1 MKNRGGEAE
10 ELAAAEV
17 KPDLNV
23 RLHDLK
29 PADVIQRTGASALV
43 AGRAAAVVGTPAPA
57 VKRGV
62 GFPFRVIDTSRF
74 GGRPVATARRLPKR
88 GFNNKK
94 FATVYIPVNLESLN
108 QFDDGPPLTRQVLR
122 AAGLVNG
129 RGDGVKILGQGKL
142 EKKLTVKAAAFSAS
156 AKAAIE
162 GKGGS
167 CEVAAKAEAKA
178 SE

>member
-1 MKNRGGEAE
+1 M
-10 ELAAAEV
+10 
-17 KPDLNV
+17 

-29 PADVIQRTGASALV
+29 PADGSKHRRKRI
-43 AGRAAAVVGTPAPA
+43 GRGPGSG
-57 VKRGV
+57 RGGHTSTRGQKGQGSRSGSSTRP
-62 GFPFRVIDTSRF
+62 GFE
-74 GGRPVATARRLPKR
+74 GGQLPLARRLPKR

-94 FATVYIPVNLESLN
+94 FATLYIPVNLESLN
-108 QFDDGPPLTRQVLR
+108 QFDDGATVDEAALR

-129 RGDGVKILGQGKL
+129 RGDGVKILGQGEL

-156 AKAAIE
+156 ARAAIE

>member
-1 MKNRGGEAE
+1 M
-10 ELAAAEV
+10 
-17 KPDLNV
+17 

-29 PADVIQRTGASALV
+29 PADGSKHRRKRI
-43 AGRAAAVVGTPAPA
+43 GRGPGSG
-57 VKRGV
+57 RGGHTSTRGQKGQGSRSGSSTRP
-62 GFPFRVIDTSRF
+62 GFE
-74 GGRPVATARRLPKR
+74 GGQLPLARRLPKR

-108 QFDDGPPLTRQVLR
+108 QFDDGATVDEAALR

-129 RGDGVKILGQGKL
+129 RGDGVKILGQGEL

-167 CEVAAKAEAKA
+167 CEVAAKA

>member
-1 MKNRGGEAE
+1 M
-10 ELAAAEV
+10 
-17 KPDLNV
+17 

-29 PADVIQRTGASALV
+29 PADGSKHRRKRI
-43 AGRAAAVVGTPAPA
+43 GRGPGSG
-57 VKRGV
+57 RGGHTSTRGQKGQGSRSGSSTRP
-62 GFPFRVIDTSRF
+62 GFE
-74 GGRPVATARRLPKR
+74 GGQLPLARRLPKR
-88 GFNNKK
+88 GFNNTK

-108 QFDDGPPLTRQVLR
+108 QFDDGASVDEAALR

-156 AKAAIE
+156 ARAAIE

>member
-1 MKNRGGEAE
+1 M
-10 ELAAAEV
+10 
-17 KPDLNV
+17 

-29 PADVIQRTGASALV
+29 PADRSKHRRKRI
-43 AGRAAAVVGTPAPA
+43 GRGPGSG
-57 VKRGV
+57 RGGHTSTRGQKGQGSRSGSSTRP
-62 GFPFRVIDTSRF
+62 GFE
-74 GGRPVATARRLPKR
+74 GGQLPLARRLPKR

-108 QFDDGPPLTRQVLR
+108 QFDDGATVDEAVMR

-129 RGDGVKILGQGKL
+129 RGDGVKILGQGEL

>member
-1 MKNRGGEAE
+1 M
-10 ELAAAEV
+10 
-17 KPDLNV
+17 

-29 PADVIQRTGASALV
+29 PT
-43 AGRAAAVVGTPAPA
+43 AGSKHRR
-57 VKRGV
+57 KRIGRGPGSGRGGHTSTRGQKGQGSRSGSSTRP
-62 GFPFRVIDTSRF
+62 GFE
-74 GGRPVATARRLPKR
+74 GGQLPLARRLPKR
-88 GFNNKK
+88 GFNNKN

-108 QFDDGPPLTRQVLR
+108 RFDDGAIVDEAALR

-129 RGDGVKILGQGKL
+129 RGDGVKILGQGEL

-167 CEVAAKAEAKA
+167 CEVAAKA

>member
-1 MKNRGGEAE
+1 MP
-10 ELAAAEV
+10 L
-17 KPDLNV
+17 
-23 RLHDLK
+23 
-29 PADVIQRTGASALV
+29 
-43 AGRAAAVVGTPAPA
+43 
-57 VKRGV
+57 
-62 GFPFRVIDTSRF
+62 
-74 GGRPVATARRLPKR
+74 ARRLPKR

-108 QFDDGPPLTRQVLR
+108 QFDDGATVDEAALR

-129 RGDGVKILGQGKL
+129 RGDGVKILGQGEL
-142 EKKLTVKAAAFSAS
+142 EKKLTVKVGAFSAS

-167 CEVAAKAEAKA
+167 CEVVAKAEAKA

>member
-1 MKNRGGEAE
+1 M
-10 ELAAAEV
+10 
-17 KPDLNV
+17 

-29 PADVIQRTGASALV
+29 PADGSKHRRKRI
-43 AGRAAAVVGTPAPA
+43 GRGPGSG
-57 VKRGV
+57 RGGHTSTRGQKGQGSRSGSSTRP
-62 GFPFRVIDTSRF
+62 GFE
-74 GGRPVATARRLPKR
+74 GGQLPLARRLPKR

-94 FATVYIPVNLESLN
+94 FATLYIPVNLESLN
-108 QFDDGPPLTRQVLR
+108 HFDDGATVDEAALR
-122 AAGLVNG
+122 ATGLVNG
-129 RGDGVKILGQGKL
+129 RGDGVKILGQGEL

-156 AKAAIE
+156 ARAAIE

>member
-1 MKNRGGEAE
+1 M
-10 ELAAAEV
+10 
-17 KPDLNV
+17 

-29 PADVIQRTGASALV
+29 PADGSKHRRKRI
-43 AGRAAAVVGTPAPA
+43 GRGPGSG
-57 VKRGV
+57 RGGHTSTRGQKGQGSRSGSSTRP
-62 GFPFRVIDTSRF
+62 GFE
-74 GGRPVATARRLPKR
+74 GGQLPLARRLPKR

-108 QFDDGPPLTRQVLR
+108 QFDDGATVDEAALR

-129 RGDGVKILGQGKL
+129 RGDGVKILGQGEL

-156 AKAAIE
+156 ARAAIE

-167 CEVAAKAEAKA
+167 CEVAAKAAAKA

>member
-1 MKNRGGEAE
+1 M
-10 ELAAAEV
+10 
-17 KPDLNV
+17 

-29 PADVIQRTGASALV
+29 PADGSKHRRKRI
-43 AGRAAAVVGTPAPA
+43 GRGPGSG
-57 VKRGV
+57 RGGHTSTRGQKGQGSRSGSSTRP
-62 GFPFRVIDTSRF
+62 GFE
-74 GGRPVATARRLPKR
+74 GGQLPLARRLPKR

-108 QFDDGPPLTRQVLR
+108 QFDDGATVDEAALR

-129 RGDGVKILGQGKL
+129 RGDGVKILGQGEL

-156 AKAAIE
+156 ARAAIE

>member
-1 MKNRGGEAE
+1 M
-10 ELAAAEV
+10 
-17 KPDLNV
+17 

-29 PADVIQRTGASALV
+29 PADGSKHRRKRI
-43 AGRAAAVVGTPAPA
+43 GRGPGSG
-57 VKRGV
+57 RGGHTSTRGQKGQGSRSGSSTRP
-62 GFPFRVIDTSRF
+62 GFE
-74 GGRPVATARRLPKR
+74 GGQLPLARRLPKR

-94 FATVYIPVNLESLN
+94 FATLYIPVNLESLN
-108 QFDDGPPLTRQVLR
+108 HFDDGATVDEAALR
-122 AAGLVNG
+122 ATGLVNG
-129 RGDGVKILGQGKL
+129 RGDGVKILGQGEL

-156 AKAAIE
+156 AMAAIE

>member
-1 MKNRGGEAE
+1 M
-10 ELAAAEV
+10 
-17 KPDLNV
+17 

-29 PADVIQRTGASALV
+29 PADGSKHRRKRI
-43 AGRAAAVVGTPAPA
+43 GRGPGSG
-57 VKRGV
+57 RGGHTSTRGQKGQGSRSGSSTRP
-62 GFPFRVIDTSRF
+62 GFE
-74 GGRPVATARRLPKR
+74 GGQLPLARRLPKR

-94 FATVYIPVNLESLN
+94 FATLYIPVNLESLN
-108 QFDDGPPLTRQVLR
+108 QFDDGATVDEAALR

-129 RGDGVKILGQGKL
+129 RGDGVKILGQGEL
-142 EKKLTVKAAAFSAS
+142 EKKLTLKAAAFSAS
-156 AKAAIE
+156 ARAAIE

>member
-1 MKNRGGEAE
+1 M
-10 ELAAAEV
+10 
-17 KPDLNV
+17 

-29 PADVIQRTGASALV
+29 PADGSKHRRKRI
-43 AGRAAAVVGTPAPA
+43 GRGPGSG
-57 VKRGV
+57 RGGHTSTRGQKGQGSRSGSSRRP
-62 GFPFRVIDTSRF
+62 GFE
-74 GGRPVATARRLPKR
+74 GGQLPLARRLPKR

-94 FATVYIPVNLESLN
+94 FATLYIPVNLESLN
-108 QFDDGPPLTRQVLR
+108 QFDDGATVDEAALR

-129 RGDGVKILGQGKL
+129 RGDGVKILGQGEL

-156 AKAAIE
+156 ARAAIE

>member
-1 MKNRGGEAE
+1 M
-10 ELAAAEV
+10 
-17 KPDLNV
+17 

-29 PADVIQRTGASALV
+29 PT
-43 AGRAAAVVGTPAPA
+43 AGSKHRR
-57 VKRGV
+57 KRIGRGPGSGRGGHTSTRGQKGQGSRSGSSTRP
-62 GFPFRVIDTSRF
+62 GFE
-74 GGRPVATARRLPKR
+74 GGQLPLARRLPKR

-94 FATVYIPVNLESLN
+94 FATLYIPVNLESLN
-108 QFDDGPPLTRQVLR
+108 QFDDGATVDEAALR

-129 RGDGVKILGQGKL
+129 RGDGVKILGQGEL

-156 AKAAIE
+156 ARAAIE

-167 CEVAAKAEAKA
+167 CEVVAKAEAKA

>member
-1 MKNRGGEAE
+1 M
-10 ELAAAEV
+10 
-17 KPDLNV
+17 

-29 PADVIQRTGASALV
+29 PADGSKHRRKRI
-43 AGRAAAVVGTPAPA
+43 GRGPGSG
-57 VKRGV
+57 RGGHTSTRGQKGQGSRSGSSTRP
-62 GFPFRVIDTSRF
+62 GFE
-74 GGRPVATARRLPKR
+74 GGQLPLARRLPKR

-108 QFDDGPPLTRQVLR
+108 QFDDGATVDEAALR

-129 RGDGVKILGQGKL
+129 RGDGVKILGQGEL

-156 AKAAIE
+156 ARAAIE

-167 CEVAAKAEAKA
+167 CEVAAKADAKA

>member
-1 MKNRGGEAE
+1 M
-10 ELAAAEV
+10 
-17 KPDLNV
+17 

-29 PADVIQRTGASALV
+29 PSAGSKHRRKRI
-43 AGRAAAVVGTPAPA
+43 GRGPGSG
-57 VKRGV
+57 RGGHTSTRGQKGQGSRSGSSTRP
-62 GFPFRVIDTSRF
+62 GFE
-74 GGRPVATARRLPKR
+74 GGQLPLARRLPKR

-94 FATVYIPVNLESLN
+94 FATLYIPVNLESLN
-108 QFDDGPPLTRQVLR
+108 QFDDGATVDEAALR

-129 RGDGVKILGQGKL
+129 RGDGVKILGQGEL

-156 AKAAIE
+156 ARAAIE

>member
-1 MKNRGGEAE
+1 M
-10 ELAAAEV
+10 
-17 KPDLNV
+17 

-29 PADVIQRTGASALV
+29 PT
-43 AGRAAAVVGTPAPA
+43 AGSKHRR
-57 VKRGV
+57 KRIGRGPGSGRGGHTSTRGQKGQGSRSGSSPRP
-62 GFPFRVIDTSRF
+62 GFE
-74 GGRPVATARRLPKR
+74 GGQLPLARRLPKR

-94 FATVYIPVNLESLN
+94 FATLYIPVNLESLN
-108 QFDDGPPLTRQVLR
+108 QFEDGATVDEAALR

-129 RGDGVKILGQGKL
+129 RGDGVKILGQGEL

-156 AKAAIE
+156 ARAAIE

>member
-1 MKNRGGEAE
+1 M
-10 ELAAAEV
+10 
-17 KPDLNV
+17 

-29 PADVIQRTGASALV
+29 PT
-43 AGRAAAVVGTPAPA
+43 AGSKHRR
-57 VKRGV
+57 KRIGRGPGSGRGGHTSTRGQKGQGSRSGSSTRP
-62 GFPFRVIDTSRF
+62 GFE
-74 GGRPVATARRLPKR
+74 GGQLPLARRLPKR

-94 FATVYIPVNLESLN
+94 FATLYIPVNLESLN
-108 QFDDGPPLTRQVLR
+108 QFDDGATVDEAALR

-129 RGDGVKILGQGKL
+129 RGDGVKILGQGEL

-167 CEVAAKAEAKA
+167 CEVAAKA

>member
-1 MKNRGGEAE
+1 M
-10 ELAAAEV
+10 
-17 KPDLNV
+17 

-29 PADVIQRTGASALV
+29 PT
-43 AGRAAAVVGTPAPA
+43 AGSKHRR
-57 VKRGV
+57 KRLGRGPGSGRGGHTSTRGQKGQGSRSGSSTRP
-62 GFPFRVIDTSRF
+62 GFE
-74 GGRPVATARRLPKR
+74 GGQLPLARRLPKR
-88 GFNNKK
+88 GFNNKR
-94 FATVYIPVNLESLN
+94 FGTVFIPVNVESLN
-108 QFDDGPPLTRQVLR
+108 QFDDGVTVDETSLR

-129 RGDGVKILGQGKL
+129 RGSGVKILGQGEL
-142 EKKLTVKAAAFSAS
+142 EKKLTVKANAFSAS

>member
-1 MKNRGGEAE
+1 M
-10 ELAAAEV
+10 
-17 KPDLNV
+17 

-29 PADVIQRTGASALV
+29 PT
-43 AGRAAAVVGTPAPA
+43 AGSKHRR
-57 VKRGV
+57 KRIGRGPGSGRGGHTSTRGQKGQGSRSGSSTRP
-62 GFPFRVIDTSRF
+62 GFE
-74 GGRPVATARRLPKR
+74 GGQLPLARRLPKR
-88 GFNNKK
+88 GFNNKN

-108 QFDDGPPLTRQVLR
+108 RFDDGATVDEAALR

-129 RGDGVKILGQGKL
+129 RGDGVKILGQGEL

-167 CEVAAKAEAKA
+167 CEVAAKA